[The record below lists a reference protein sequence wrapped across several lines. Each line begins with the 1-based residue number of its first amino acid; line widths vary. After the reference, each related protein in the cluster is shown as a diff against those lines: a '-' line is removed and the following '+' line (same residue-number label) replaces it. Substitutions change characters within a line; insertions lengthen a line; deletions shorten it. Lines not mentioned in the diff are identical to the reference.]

1 MAARGRF
8 IPQNPLKYAGKAVKN
23 IFFRS
28 SWELAFM
35 KWLDT
40 TPTVICWGSEEF
52 SIPYIH
58 PIDNRVHQYYPDFI
72 VMYKDR
78 NNQIKKEIIE
88 IKPYKESVA
97 TPKMTDRDAKALMIN
112 EAKWKFAAEWAEQNG
127 AVFRILTEKSLFLS
141 GPSVTKSKKAKGTN
155 INTPIQ

>member
-1 MAARGRF
+1 
-8 IPQNPLKYAGKAVKN
+8 
-23 IFFRS
+23 
-28 SWELAFM
+28 
-35 KWLDT
+35 
-40 TPTVICWGSEEF
+40 
-52 SIPYIH
+52 
-58 PIDNRVHQYYPDFI
+58 
-72 VMYKDR
+72 MYKDR